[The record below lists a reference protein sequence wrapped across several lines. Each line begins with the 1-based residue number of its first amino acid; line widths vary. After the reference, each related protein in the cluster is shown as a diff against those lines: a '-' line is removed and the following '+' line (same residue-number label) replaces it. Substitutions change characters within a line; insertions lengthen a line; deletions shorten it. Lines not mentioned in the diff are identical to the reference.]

1 MSRTDPRGCTFS
13 MKCFEHKTTAAAP
26 SVICEQSLTLS
37 GVAMGRSMSL
47 VVQARSNVRP
57 VVAHPGERVQPR
69 VCAIFHGGSFRPNK
83 SSPASQS

>member
-1 MSRTDPRGCTFS
+1 

-47 VVQARSNVRP
+47 VVQARSNVSPSSRFR
-57 VVAHPGERVQPR
+57 ANGFS
-69 VCAIFHGGSFRPNK
+69 AIFHGGSFRPNK

>member
-37 GVAMGRSMSL
+37 GGAMSRLMSL
-47 VVQARSNVRP
+47 AVRP
-57 VVAHPGERVQPR
+57 
-69 VCAIFHGGSFRPNK
+69 
-83 SSPASQS
+83 

>member
-47 VVQARSNVRP
+47 VVQARSKCEL
-57 VVAHPGERVQPR
+57 VVADLGERVQPR
-69 VCAIFHGGSFRPNK
+69 VCATFRPNK

>member
-37 GVAMGRSMSL
+37 GVAMSRLMSL
-47 VVQARSNVRP
+47 AVRP
-57 VVAHPGERVQPR
+57 
-69 VCAIFHGGSFRPNK
+69 
-83 SSPASQS
+83 